1 MTLCQCRLIVG
12 NVFKLFCFS
21 VFVTIFLLGLWEEGG
36 AQYEALSLEVVGK
49 TTVGETKAKCRQIEK
64 KPSPQ
69 IGLSLRTMLS

>member
-1 MTLCQCRLIVG
+1 MSFRFFAFQSLIRNNLIAPRPV
-12 NVFKLFCFS
+12 
-21 VFVTIFLLGLWEEGG
+21 LGLWEEDG

>member
-1 MTLCQCRLIVG
+1 MSFRFLLFSLCNNLLTPRQV
-12 NVFKLFCFS
+12 
-21 VFVTIFLLGLWEEGG
+21 LGLWEEGG

-49 TTVGETKAKCRQIEK
+49 TTVGETKAKCRQIVK

>member
-1 MTLCQCRLIVG
+1 M
-12 NVFKLFCFS
+12 
-21 VFVTIFLLGLWEEGG
+21 G

-69 IGLSLRTMLS
+69 IGLSLRIMLS

>member
-12 NVFKLFCFS
+12 NVFSLFCFS
-21 VFVTIFLLGLWEEGG
+21 VFVTIFLLWDCGKKVG

-69 IGLSLRTMLS
+69 IGLSL